1 MKNHMKTNV
10 YAEQFISEIL
20 EESLHNQLFLLLTTL
35 QAQTM
40 SFGIKFCAR
49 FPKVIFFLKEYLSE
63 IRYLTMRMLIEVSI

>member
-35 QAQTM
+35 
-40 SFGIKFCAR
+40 
-49 FPKVIFFLKEYLSE
+49 
-63 IRYLTMRMLIEVSI
+63 